1 MTVHD
6 RHQVSDHDHALSLCA
21 VCKDPLCFYGLLP
34 RGLLIKHSVLVK
46 VLWCLPSC
54 LGSRAGSQ
62 ISCSVCTAPSTGSR
76 LPRYLSTWVP
86 GYLGAP
92 NSEVWATRGRCSDL
106 TFATPWAWL
115 DQVEIKNFP
124 AAAV

>member
-62 ISCSVCTAPSTGSR
+62 ISCSVCPAPC
-76 LPRYLSTWVP
+76 RYLATKVPESTLV
-86 GYLGAP
+86 P
-92 NSEVWATRGRCSDL
+92 NSVTTGHCSDL

>member
-62 ISCSVCTAPSTGSR
+62 IIARSAQRPADS
-76 LPRYLSTWVP
+76 WVP
-86 GYLGAP
+86 GYTSTLVPRYLGA
-92 NSEVWATRGRCSDL
+92 
-106 TFATPWAWL
+106 
-115 DQVEIKNFP
+115 K
-124 AAAV
+124 